1 MKVVKFKKEL
11 RQQIKEAKN
20 SQKIIGFIPTMG
32 YLHEGHLSLIRE
44 AKKDCDYIV
53 VSIFVNPKQFN
64 SEEDLKKYPQD
75 YERDLGLLQKE
86 EVDLVFLP
94 EIEEI
99 YPEEPK
105 IYIDIPNLTNKLC
118 GIYRPGHFQ
127 GVLLIVLK
135 LFHLV
140 EPHKAYFG
148 KKDYQQYLIIK
159 QMVKDLDM
167 DIDVVGCPLIRE
179 DSGIALSS
187 RNARLSEKGYSD
199 AQLISRALFL
209 AKNEWQKGEKNPENL
224 KEIIRDI
231 IETGPLNKVEYIE
244 IVDPISLENVQIAK
258 EGDIITVAVYTDNV
272 RLIDNIE
279 LKREK

>member
-20 SQKIIGFIPTMG
+20 NQKIIGFIPTMG

-44 AKKDCDYIV
+44 AKKDCNYIV

-64 SEEDLKKYPQD
+64 SEEDLKKYPRD
-75 YERDLGLLQKE
+75 YERDLGLLQQE

-244 IVDPISLENVQIAK
+244 IVDPISLENVQVVK
-258 EGDIITVAVYTDNV
+258 EGDIIAVAVYTDNV

>member
-44 AKKDCDYIV
+44 AKKDCNYIV

-64 SEEDLKKYPQD
+64 SEEDLKKYPRD
-75 YERDLGLLQKE
+75 YGRDLGLLQQE

-244 IVDPISLENVQIAK
+244 IVDPITLENVQVVK

-279 LKREK
+279 LKGEK

>member
-20 SQKIIGFIPTMG
+20 NQKIIGFIPTMG

-64 SEEDLKKYPQD
+64 SEEDLKKYPRD

-105 IYIDIPNLTNKLC
+105 TYIDIPNLTNKLC

-244 IVDPISLENVQIAK
+244 IVDPISLENVQVVN
-258 EGDIITVAVYTDNV
+258 EGDIIAVAVYTDNV

-279 LKREK
+279 LIREK

>member
-20 SQKIIGFIPTMG
+20 NQKIIGFIPTMG

-44 AKKDCDYIV
+44 AKKDCNYIV

-64 SEEDLKKYPQD
+64 SEEDLKKYPRD
-75 YERDLGLLQKE
+75 YERDLGLLQQE

-244 IVDPISLENVQIAK
+244 IVDPITLENVQVVK
-258 EGDIITVAVYTDNV
+258 EEDIIAVAVYTDNV